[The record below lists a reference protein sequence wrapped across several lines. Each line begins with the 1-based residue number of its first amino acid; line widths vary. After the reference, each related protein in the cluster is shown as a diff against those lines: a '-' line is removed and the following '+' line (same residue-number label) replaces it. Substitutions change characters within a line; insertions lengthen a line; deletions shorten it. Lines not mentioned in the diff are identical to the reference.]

1 MNTIVPEENDAPWPS
16 QLLRLLGGLF
26 FALCLYVL
34 SVGPVAC
41 YYGTPAPAWAQ
52 TVYHPLGL
60 LPRPMV
66 GVLEV
71 YVQWWLTLRK
81 PKVIVALPE

>member
-1 MNTIVPEENDAPWPS
+1 MNTVSSEESEGFWGNR
-16 QLLRLLGGLF
+16 LVRLLGGLL

-52 TVYHPLGL
+52 TVYGPLGL

-66 GVLEV
+66 GVLEA
-71 YVQWWLTLRK
+71 YVQWWLALRK
-81 PKVIVALPE
+81 PRIIVATP